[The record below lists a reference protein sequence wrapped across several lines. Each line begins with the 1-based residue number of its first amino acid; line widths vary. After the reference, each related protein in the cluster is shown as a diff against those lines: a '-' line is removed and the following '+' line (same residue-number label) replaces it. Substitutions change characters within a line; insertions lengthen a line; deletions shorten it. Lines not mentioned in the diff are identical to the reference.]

1 MMVWSWVIWVESSFW
16 PWSREVTSRWSSM
29 SSRATA
35 SAGRGPTRLPASAP
49 VRTAALKMATWRIRM
64 NDPPKGLR
72 ATGRPRSCREK
83 HKGQGEADSTLIR
96 EPRGGKGWPTHAA
109 LCVTHRLCC
118 EPREW
123 ERSVCSHEMAAAV
136 LLPAGLGALHAEGL
150 FLAEAHGADAVGG
163 DAERYDVLLHGA
175 GAAVA
180 QAQVVFSG
188 PALVA
193 VAFDDHFEARIAFQE
208 IGGFRERGA
217 SIGTNVGFVV
227 VEIGVAHFTQEKF
240 VVRGARG
247 RRRRWRRRGYAHG
260 GSSGCGAAGTVGGNG
275 VGRGV
280 GGRDLGRAL
289 SRHSA
294 DFGRDGELRGIGGIP
309 AQS

>member
-1 MMVWSWVIWVESSFW
+1 
-16 PWSREVTSRWSSM
+16 
-29 SSRATA
+29 
-35 SAGRGPTRLPASAP
+35 
-49 VRTAALKMATWRIRM
+49 M

-150 FLAEAHGADAVGG
+150 FLAEAHGA
-163 DAERYDVLLHGA
+163 

-247 RRRRWRRRGYAHG
+247 RRRRWR
-260 GSSGCGAAGTVGGNG
+260 S
-275 VGRGV
+275 
-280 GGRDLGRAL
+280 
-289 SRHSA
+289 
-294 DFGRDGELRGIGGIP
+294 
-309 AQS
+309 